1 MAVQETSTRLQKVI
15 ARAGIA
21 SRRQAEELIKQGLV
35 TVNGQTVLT
44 LGTKVDPVRDH
55 VKVKGRRLKTQAP
68 DMFLLLN
75 KPSGYLSTLMDPE
88 GRPTIKQLLPKPSL
102 RLFPVGRLD
111 FDSEGLLLLTNN
123 GDVAQ
128 ACLHPSQHVP
138 KTYLAKIKGKL
149 EDKDI
154 RELQKGIPLDD
165 GMTAPAKV
173 KKAGKAESNS
183 WIEITIHEGKKHQV
197 KRMFESLGHPVIRLK
212 RIQFGP
218 LRLGNLLPGHS
229 RFATDTEANELRQL
243 LTHSINP
250 RKPSHISPDANS
262 PLHTTG
268 RGTRRPRE

>member
-44 LGTKVDPVRDH
+44 LGTKIDPVHDH

-88 GRPTIKQLLPKPSL
+88 GRPTVKQLLPKPSL

-128 ACLHPSQHVP
+128 ACLHPSHHVP
-138 KTYLAKIKGKL
+138 KTYLVKIKGKL
-149 EDKDI
+149 EDRDI

-165 GMTAPAKV
+165 GMTGPARV
-173 KKAGKAESNS
+173 KKAGKAEANS

-197 KRMFESLGHPVIRLK
+197 KRMFEFLGHPVIRLK

-218 LRLGNLLPGHS
+218 LRLGNLLPGQS

-243 LTHSINP
+243 LTPPINP
-250 RKPSHISPDANS
+250 RKPSQT
-262 PLHTTG
+262 PLDTNPSLNTTG
-268 RGTRRPRE
+268 RRTPKPRQ